1 MRVAAICL
9 LTGMG
14 LVLLASSSERLRAE
28 QPDTGDTVVKLTYT
42 TMKDINDYVL
52 PKHVRKEVVDS
63 LDLPNGKGR
72 GIKCN
77 VTQQYVEIDMD
88 LDGKP
93 DTKAAQ
99 SGKVVEINVAYD
111 NGVKRK
117 YAILL
122 WHMPTV
128 DWTRSTDPMPWYYT
142 SASAVSGV
150 IDGKKFLIFDDN
162 CNGTYNDFGADSIV
176 FASGKGGWYIAQVM
190 DFGKGPVEISVAPD
204 GTSLSYHPVTGPT
217 GSIDVLSGLAKASF
231 KPLAIGLV
239 GESKTANAL
248 RPDGKPALLPVGKF
262 RFDGAVID
270 RMITV
275 LGGSLPASEVTEG
288 GTAVVKW
295 GGPFTMLFM
304 ESPGPDYPRA
314 YRTVNLD
321 THTFYCEPPYIK
333 GQNGEVYVGT
343 QQLCLPDK
351 ALASN
356 DPDCPSK
363 FMLIPEKITFQI
375 EILEPESRKV
385 LNPSRTYTAARST
398 LEPNSAK
405 NYQWD
410 PFIWAY
416 KDLRGTYLLRVT
428 CPTSK
433 MFKEAVFEEKI
444 ELK

>member
-1 MRVAAICL
+1 MKHASLA
-9 LTGMG
+9 
-14 LVLLASSSERLRAE
+14 LLAGMALFVLAALSNPLSAE
-28 QPDTGDTVVKLTYT
+28 EPAAGDTTTKLNYT
-42 TMKDINDYVL
+42 TMKEINDYVL

-99 SGKVVEINVAYD
+99 SGKVVEINIANED
-111 NGVKRK
+111 GTKRK
-117 YAILL
+117 FAVQL
-122 WHMPTV
+122 WHQPQK
-128 DWTRSTDPMPWYYT
+128 DASHSTDPTPWFYL
-142 SASAVSGV
+142 SAAAVTGTV
-150 IDGKKFLIFDDN
+150 DGKKFLIIDDN

-176 FASGKGGWYIAQVM
+176 FAPGKAGWYLTPVI
-190 DFGKGPVEISVAPD
+190 DFGKGPVEILVAPN
-204 GTSLSYHPVTGPT
+204 GTSISYHPVTGPT

-248 RPDGKPALLPVGKF
+248 RPDGKPALLPVGKY

-270 RMITV
+270 QMITV
-275 LGGSLPASEVTEG
+275 LGGSQPMVEVTQG
-288 GTAVVKW
+288 GTTVVKW

-343 QQLCLPDK
+343 QQGCMPEK
-351 ALASN
+351 ALGSS

-363 FMLIPEKITFQI
+363 FMLVPEKITFQV
-375 EILEPESRKV
+375 EILEPKSRKA
-385 LNPSRTYTAARST
+385 LNPVKFYSGSVSWTLDGSADYKWVPYT
-398 LEPNSAK
+398 
-405 NYQWD
+405 WD
-410 PFIWAY
+410 Y
-416 KDLRGTYLLRVT
+416 KDLRGTFLLRVT

-433 MFKEAVFEEKI
+433 AFKEAVYEENI